1 MELRHLRYFVAVAE
15 TLHFGR
21 AAERLGISQP
31 PLSQQIQA
39 LEAELDARLF
49 ERSNRRV
56 ELTEAGRL
64 FLAEARQIL
73 AQVERATDT
82 ARRAQRGELGLLKIG
97 FTASAP
103 FTSTLPRSILA
114 FRQAFPG
121 VQLDLLEDNSR
132 GVVAALL
139 RQRVQVGLIRPLEL
153 PDSLHAELL
162 FDEPLIAVLP
172 SDHPLAG
179 AAGPLSLAQLRDQ
192 PFVYFPRTFGSGL
205 YDQLMALAAQAGFRP
220 QVAQEAGAPLTII
233 GLVAAGLGV
242 SVLPAAYRRFAID
255 HVAYRELADPG
266 AASALWLVRRQA
278 ERSPLVAAFAGLL
291 LGEARRPE
299 PR

>member
-1 MELRHLRYFVAVAE
+1 VELRHLRYFVAVAE

-49 ERSNRRV
+49 ERTNRRV

-64 FLAEARQIL
+64 FLVEARQIL
-73 AQVERATDT
+73 AQVDRAADT
-82 ARRAQRGELGLLKIG
+82 ARRAQLGELGVLKIG

-114 FRQAFPG
+114 FRQAFPA
-121 VQLDLLEDNSR
+121 VQLDLHENNSR
-132 GVVAALL
+132 GVVDALL
-139 RQRVQVGLIRPLEL
+139 RQTVHVGLIRPLGL
-153 PDSLHAELL
+153 PDSLHAEAL
-162 FDEPLIAVLP
+162 FDEPLIAALH
-172 SDHPLAG
+172 SDHPLADE
-179 AAGPLSLAQLRDQ
+179 AGPLSLAQLSGE

-205 YDQLMALAAQAGFRP
+205 YDQLMALAAQAGFTP
-220 QVAQEAGAPLTII
+220 HMAQEAGEPLTII

-242 SVLPAAYRRFAID
+242 SVLPASYRRFAIEN
-255 HVAYRELADPG
+255 VAYRELADAG
-266 AASALWLVRRQA
+266 ASSSVWLVRRQE
-278 ERSPLVAAFAGLL
+278 ERSPLVRAFAELL
-291 LGEARRPE
+291 VREARQPE
-299 PR
+299 KR